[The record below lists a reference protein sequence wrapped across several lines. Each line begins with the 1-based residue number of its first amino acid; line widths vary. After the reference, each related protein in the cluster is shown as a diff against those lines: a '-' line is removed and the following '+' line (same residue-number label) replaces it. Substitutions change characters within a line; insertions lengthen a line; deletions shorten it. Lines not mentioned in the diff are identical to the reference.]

1 MRKGLASPSLQG
13 GDGGGQKKQTR
24 PYKCRLIPAN
34 PREPKKYVILRITR
48 GWDYGYNGTV
58 QSALLTFK
66 YCMLS
71 KQYRGSRL
79 TLNYRNGKKMSNP
92 ERWLKF
98 TQLPADIH
106 AKLEHLPVI
115 FEQHGVE
122 LVYLF
127 GYLARGEIGKD
138 VDLAI
143 LTQAEPAFRLRAEI
157 IECLDTERLDLVDL
171 RRASPS
177 LRFEVISTGR
187 MIYCTDQI
195 TVERF
200 EIDTLHQYR
209 DTAYLRAQQMED
221 LRKRVSL

>member
-1 MRKGLASPSLQG
+1 
-13 GDGGGQKKQTR
+13 
-24 PYKCRLIPAN
+24 
-34 PREPKKYVILRITR
+34 
-48 GWDYGYNGTV
+48 
-58 QSALLTFK
+58 
-66 YCMLS
+66 
-71 KQYRGSRL
+71 
-79 TLNYRNGKKMSNP
+79 MSNP

-98 TQLPADIH
+98 AQLPADIL

-122 LVYLF
+122 LAYLF
-127 GYLARGEIGKD
+127 GSLARGEVGKD

-143 LTQAEPAFRLRAEI
+143 LTQAEPAYRLRAEI

-177 LRFEVISTGR
+177 LRFEIIRTSR
-187 MIYCTDQI
+187 LLYCTDEE

-209 DTAYLRAQQMED
+209 DTAYLRRQQMEY

>member
-1 MRKGLASPSLQG
+1 
-13 GDGGGQKKQTR
+13 
-24 PYKCRLIPAN
+24 
-34 PREPKKYVILRITR
+34 
-48 GWDYGYNGTV
+48 
-58 QSALLTFK
+58 
-66 YCMLS
+66 
-71 KQYRGSRL
+71 
-79 TLNYRNGKKMSNP
+79 MSNP

-98 TQLPADIH
+98 AQLPVDIL

-122 LVYLF
+122 LAYLF
-127 GYLARGEIGKD
+127 GSLARGEVGKD

-143 LTQAEPAFRLRAEI
+143 LTQAEPAYRLRAEI

-171 RRASPS
+171 RRAAPS
-177 LRFEVISTGR
+177 LRFEIIRNGR
-187 MIYCTDQI
+187 LLYCTDEE

-209 DTAYLRAQQMED
+209 DTAYLRRQQMEY